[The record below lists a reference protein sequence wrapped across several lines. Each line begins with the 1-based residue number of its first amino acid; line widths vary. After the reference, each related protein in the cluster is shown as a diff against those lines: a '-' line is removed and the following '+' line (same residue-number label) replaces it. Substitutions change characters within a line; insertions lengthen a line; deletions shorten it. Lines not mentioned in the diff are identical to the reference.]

1 MTTLVFIRRFLTD
14 YIRNPVNL
22 LLLAVVPTVFVIVAS
37 GALAKSAKLL
47 GGPGGLAVQT
57 ATAGWAAAYIAGIA
71 MYFQIA
77 ATRDTDRRVVIAGL
91 PAARLA
97 LARLLTGGC
106 LALLA
111 ATTALTALAVRSGID
126 APLHAIVG
134 TLMFT
139 VIYVAIGAAVG
150 SVVGNPVNG
159 TVIVL
164 FVWLVDVFFGPAMGA
179 GDRLAT
185 RVLPTHFVT
194 LWMVELPGH
203 SGPVDNLGW
212 ALTATIAAIVV
223 AWALVTARTRAAHR
237 HVRRAHPGSILDQVT
252 AASQAAWRDAR
263 RNPTLWVLFAVVPVV
278 FILGAY
284 AVTPATPITFF
295 LVENGRRI
303 AQTYPMNDIHGA
315 TMAPIAIATL
325 AALVGLFTVLDSH
338 AGDRRAALAG
348 LRPAA
353 LLVARL
359 GVLTVA
365 ALAAAAVS
373 LGATALVFDPVRWPT
388 YAAANILLAITYG
401 LLGALLAPIFGRVGG
416 VFIAFLLP
424 FLDIGLV
431 QSPMLQPEP
440 TTLSKLL
447 PGYGGSRVLL
457 DGALT
462 SSFHQVVPLLIGLG
476 WLTALALAVV
486 VTYRRAT
493 RPARTPRPIPTRRS
507 ASALA
512 VEQRAVN
519 NDNANNRASVEV
531 GSRIERASS
540 TPSQHG

>member
-1 MTTLVFIRRFLTD
+1 VTTVVFIRRFLAD

-22 LLLAVVPTVFVIVAS
+22 LLLVVVPTVFVIVAS

-47 GGPGGLAVQT
+47 GGPGAPAVQT

-97 LARLLTGGC
+97 AARLLTGGC

-111 ATTALTALAVRSGID
+111 AATALIALAVRTGID
-126 APLHAIVG
+126 APTHAVVG

-139 VIYVAIGAAVG
+139 IIYVAIGAAVG

-164 FVWLVDVFFGPAMGA
+164 FVWIVDVFFGPAMGA

-194 LWMVELPGH
+194 LWMVELPSDH
-203 SGPVDNLGW
+203 NGPLSTLGW
-212 ALTATIAAIVV
+212 AVTATIAAIVV
-223 AWALVTARTRAAHR
+223 AWALVAARTRAAHR
-237 HVRRAHPGSILDQVT
+237 RVWRAKPGSVVDQVA
-252 AASQAAWRDAR
+252 AASRAAWRDAG
-263 RNPTLWVLFAVVPVV
+263 RNPTLWVLFVVVPVV
-278 FILGAY
+278 FILGVY
-284 AVTPATPITFF
+284 VVTPDMPITFF

-303 AQTYPMNDIHGA
+303 AQTYPMIKIHGA
-315 TMAPIAIATL
+315 TMAPIAVASL

-348 LRPAA
+348 LRPTA
-353 LLVARL
+353 LLAARL
-359 GVLTVA
+359 GVLTAA
-365 ALAAAAVS
+365 ALAATAVS
-373 LGATALVFDPVRWPT
+373 LATTALVFEPARWPT
-388 YAAANILLAITYG
+388 YAAANILLALTYG
-401 LLGALLAPIFGRVGG
+401 LLGALLAPIFGRIGG

-424 FLDIGLV
+424 FLDIGLI
-431 QSPMLQPEP
+431 QNPMLQPEP

-462 SSFHQVVPLLIGLG
+462 TSFHQAVPLLVGLG
-476 WLTALALAVV
+476 WLAGLALAVV
-486 VTYRRAT
+486 VTYQRTT
-493 RPARTPRPIPTRRS
+493 RPARTPSPVPNPVTPVS
-507 ASALA
+507 AKK
-512 VEQRAVN
+512 
-519 NDNANNRASVEV
+519 
-531 GSRIERASS
+531 SS
-540 TPSQHG
+540 SIMA